1 MFMNIFWIG
10 LIFIIIFLLYQYRSL
25 EIRYKRLI
33 DDDKQEINI
42 KKIVSKIYKI
52 EKDLSKI
59 KQELHSGEKDGEL

>member
-1 MFMNIFWIG
+1 MFMNILWIG

>member
-1 MFMNIFWIG
+1 MNIFWIG